1 MPSANP
7 SPTSH
12 GDLEN
17 RYYAYLRQQSLSS
30 TESLLGVLRFYL
42 PYLEQ
47 SHRVL
52 DIGCGHGEFLEMLTA
67 AGHEA
72 VGMDI
77 DPGMVAACR
86 AKGLD
91 VTEADVLEWL
101 PTQAGRFDAIF
112 SSNVMEHLPAPVV
125 AQVIRAAHG
134 ALRPGGLLLIGVP
147 NPESIVVQLHEFW
160 RDATH
165 VRLYSNQLLA
175 FFFADAGFE
184 AIQTGQNEAA
194 RWEGTDPLAAILNRH
209 PLSIPPGN
217 LQVDPIAIESLPE
230 AEALPAGVAA
240 GASLSQKIA
249 FRLGHFVFQ
258 RLIAP
263 FVAPLSRDLERLSH
277 AIETNQERLAQS
289 SARSQENQKLL
300 QENQKLLAEQIQQAG
315 QGLLFLHP
323 SRETFVLG
331 QKPMEKT
338 L

>member
-101 PTQAGRFDAIF
+101 PRSTCPGTVRQRPSAAG
-112 SSNVMEHLPAPVV
+112 
-125 AQVIRAAHG
+125 
-134 ALRPGGLLLIGVP
+134 
-147 NPESIVVQLHEFW
+147 
-160 RDATH
+160 TT
-165 VRLYSNQLLA
+165 
-175 FFFADAGFE
+175 AGP
-184 AIQTGQNEAA
+184 AA
-194 RWEGTDPLAAILNRH
+194 RC
-209 PLSIPPGN
+209 PG
-217 LQVDPIAIESLPE
+217 
-230 AEALPAGVAA
+230 
-240 GASLSQKIA
+240 
-249 FRLGHFVFQ
+249 R
-258 RLIAP
+258 
-263 FVAPLSRDLERLSH
+263 
-277 AIETNQERLAQS
+277 
-289 SARSQENQKLL
+289 
-300 QENQKLLAEQIQQAG
+300 
-315 QGLLFLHP
+315 
-323 SRETFVLG
+323 
-331 QKPMEKT
+331 
-338 L
+338 

>member
-1 MPSANP
+1 MSPANP

-17 RYYAYLRQQSLSS
+17 RYYAYLREQSLSS

-42 PYLEQ
+42 PYLEEH
-47 SHRVL
+47 HRVL
-52 DIGCGHGEFLEMLTA
+52 DIGCGHGEFLEMLIA

-72 VGMDI
+72 AGVDI
-77 DPGMVAACR
+77 DPGMVTACR

-125 AQVIRAAHG
+125 AQVIKAAYA

-165 VRLYSNQLLA
+165 VRLYSNQILA

-194 RWEGTDPLAAILNRH
+194 RWEGTDPLAASLGRQ
-209 PLSIPPGN
+209 PSIPPIY
-217 LQVDPIAIESLPE
+217 LAPLPQ
-230 AEALPAGVAA
+230 AEDLPDGV
-240 GASLSQKIA
+240 GANAPFAQKIA
-249 FRLGHFVFQ
+249 FRVGQFVYQ
-258 RLIAP
+258 RLISP
-263 FVAPLSRDLERLSH
+263 FVAPLRRDLDRLRH
-277 AIETNQERLAQS
+277 ATEANQIRLAQS
-289 SARSQENQKLL
+289 ITRGNENQ
-300 QENQKLLAEQIQQAG
+300 QLLADQVQETG
-315 QGLLFLHP
+315 RGLLFLHP
-323 SRETFVLG
+323 SRETFVVG
-331 QKPMEKT
+331 RKPMEPT
-338 L
+338 P